1 MKNNQFKVEDFF
13 GGIISKY
20 SSSPEQIT
28 KLKSFFS
35 QNNVNVHFSIK
46 INFFKP
52 RKIKKFDIQASAP
65 PEFSNFL

>member
-28 KLKSFFS
+28 KLKSFF
-35 QNNVNVHFSIK
+35 
-46 INFFKP
+46 
-52 RKIKKFDIQASAP
+52 
-65 PEFSNFL
+65 